1 MNDTPVKV
9 GAVYKL
15 RDDYDNSFFQYDH
28 NEKYIMVLEED
39 YSGLHPIVKVLIY
52 YKEGIDKNG
61 FGFWSIKSF
70 ERWELISEAG

>member
-1 MNDTPVKV
+1 MNDTHIKV

-39 YSGLHPIVKVLIY
+39 YSGLHPTVKVLIY
-52 YKEGIDKNG
+52 YKEGIVKNG
-61 FGFWSIKSF
+61 LGLWSIRSF